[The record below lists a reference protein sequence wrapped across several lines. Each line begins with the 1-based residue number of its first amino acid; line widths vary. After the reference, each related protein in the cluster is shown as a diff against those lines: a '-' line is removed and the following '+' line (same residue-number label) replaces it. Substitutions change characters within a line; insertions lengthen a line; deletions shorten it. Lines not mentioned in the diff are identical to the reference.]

1 MTLKRLATILSGA
14 ALAFCSWAWAQNIEL
29 KVGYPKTYIVKEGD
43 TLWDVSARFLT
54 EPWRWQEIWDA
65 NPQVKNPNL
74 IYPGE
79 ELTLVFRDG
88 QPRLIRNGD
97 RPTIKLSPTVR
108 ELPSEQLAVPTIPI
122 NAVQQ
127 FLTGQR
133 LVTEN
138 FLNAAP
144 YVVSLGKEHIVAG
157 AGDRLYAR
165 GFVGSPSNR
174 YLVYRLGS
182 SFVDPDRDDVVLG
195 HEALYI
201 ADVSLEAV
209 GDPATLVVTKSTRE
223 ILPGDRLLPAT
234 DDAVY
239 SHFYPNPPSNAV
251 EGRIISVGEG
261 VTQVGRYQVVVVN
274 LGTRDGIDKGDVMAV
289 YQAGHVTNDK
299 LASIPQK
306 RQSASYIELDP
317 NKQGGIDGLSVVID
331 RIFREIQEK
340 GTELIQQVTKPGV
353 RNYQTVTLPEERA
366 GLVMVFHPYEHLSY
380 ALVMDAIGPL
390 YLHDSV
396 RNP

>member
-79 ELTLVFRDG
+79 ELILVFRDG

-144 YVVSLGKEHIVAG
+144 YVVSLG
-157 AGDRLYAR
+157 
-165 GFVGSPSNR
+165 
-174 YLVYRLGS
+174 
-182 SFVDPDRDDVVLG
+182 
-195 HEALYI
+195 
-201 ADVSLEAV
+201 
-209 GDPATLVVTKSTRE
+209 
-223 ILPGDRLLPAT
+223 
-234 DDAVY
+234 
-239 SHFYPNPPSNAV
+239 
-251 EGRIISVGEG
+251 
-261 VTQVGRYQVVVVN
+261 
-274 LGTRDGIDKGDVMAV
+274 
-289 YQAGHVTNDK
+289 
-299 LASIPQK
+299 
-306 RQSASYIELDP
+306 
-317 NKQGGIDGLSVVID
+317 
-331 RIFREIQEK
+331 
-340 GTELIQQVTKPGV
+340 
-353 RNYQTVTLPEERA
+353 
-366 GLVMVFHPYEHLSY
+366 
-380 ALVMDAIGPL
+380 
-390 YLHDSV
+390 
-396 RNP
+396 